1 MNKTVAEM
9 AVASAAGQ
17 AAAPPPA
24 AMDFRTLG
32 ALVQQGPPGT
42 RPLMELAADDPSLH
56 ATALGKNAHVRL
68 ETAKDGDLSLH
79 LMVHDGVVDVRFDG
93 AASRTLDIRSNE
105 VRAALA
111 GEGISLGTFESATR
125 SSSGSQ
131 SGASSAASSGPDNS
145 AGGAPASGHA
155 AGGAG
160 TSSHTGSQLGGGGGH
175 RHSEPGDRWPDRD
188 PPAGSTAASSSGAGR
203 ATANDPHAE
212 PSRRR
217 GFHVTA

>member
-1 MNKTVAEM
+1 MAEIAFAGAAGLSAAQP
-9 AVASAAGQ
+9 AVAMD
-17 AAAPPPA
+17 PR
-24 AMDFRTLG
+24 AMGSLI
-32 ALVQQGPPGT
+32 QQGPPGT

-131 SGASSAASSGPDNS
+131 ASSGASSAASSGPDNS

-155 AGGAG
+155 PAGAG

-175 RHSEPGDRWPDRD
+175 RHSEPGDRWPDRE
-188 PPAGSTAASSSGAGR
+188 PPTGSTASSASASGAGR
-203 ATANDPHAE
+203 TTVNDTQAGPR
-212 PSRRR
+212 RRR